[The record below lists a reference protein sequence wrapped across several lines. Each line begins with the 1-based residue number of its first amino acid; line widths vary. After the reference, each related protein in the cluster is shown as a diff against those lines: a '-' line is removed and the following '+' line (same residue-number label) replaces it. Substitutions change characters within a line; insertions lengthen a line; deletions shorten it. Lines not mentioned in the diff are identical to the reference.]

1 MHELASR
8 LLKRFSIVA
17 TVAAAAA
24 CAVILL
30 TCAAPA
36 RLGLARGNT
45 LRLKTTA
52 FSAGGF
58 VPAQYT
64 CSGENISP
72 ALRWDGAPPGT
83 RSFALIVTDPDA
95 PGGMWVHWVAFN
107 LPPEARSLPERV
119 PRGDEIRGG
128 GLQGMNDFRFNGYG
142 GPCPP
147 PGNPHRYF
155 FRLYALNTQL
165 ALKPGATRGE
175 VEDAMKGHILAEA
188 DLVGRYGR

>member
-1 MHELASR
+1 MYEPASR
-8 LLKRFSIVA
+8 LLKYFLGVALIAA
-17 TVAAAAA
+17 TVACAAF
-24 CAVILL
+24 LL

-36 RLGLARGNT
+36 RRVLARENAF
-45 LRLKTTA
+45 RLETTA
-52 FSAGGF
+52 FPAGGI

-64 CSGENISP
+64 CAGENISP
-72 ALRWDGAPPGT
+72 ALRWDGAPPAT

-95 PGGMWVHWVAFN
+95 PGGTWVHWVAFN
-107 LPPEARSLPERV
+107 LPSEVRSLPERV

-155 FRLYALNTQL
+155 FRLYALNVQL